1 MAYSSRFISLL
12 SALCAQPSALFV
24 MISRIVNSPLNVRP
38 MLAVGDLAW
47 DVLTKPDQ
55 IILPGGDTTGRV
67 QLAPGGSSANVAV
80 WAARVGMPTGFLG
93 KVGRDRFGEF
103 AVQDLQAE
111 GVESHVIWTDSSPT
125 GVILVLI
132 DSSGQRSMITSQG
145 ADFLLEPSELPIA
158 AIQSSS
164 HVHITAWSVFTD
176 PPRQAALQAARIAT
190 EAGASVS
197 FDPGS
202 YQMIREI
209 GREEFRRTTREMSVD
224 FLFPNLEEGRA
235 MTGAKT
241 PTEVLEAL
249 QDLYPKTMIVL
260 KLDKNGAL
268 IAEGNNSFQVAATND
283 TAIDATGAGDAFC
296 GAFLGHYLQSKNA
309 LAAAELA
316 AQVAGWVV
324 SRFGARAVKD
334 SELERRLLQ
343 YGFKL

>member
-1 MAYSSRFISLL
+1 MI
-12 SALCAQPSALFV
+12 PS
-24 MISRIVNSPLNVRP
+24 IVNSLTTIRP

-67 QLAPGGSSANVAV
+67 QLSPGGSSANVAV
-80 WAARVGMPTGFLG
+80 WAARVGMPAGFLG
-93 KVGRDRFGEF
+93 KVGQDRFGEF
-103 AVQDLQAE
+103 AVHDMIAE
-111 GVESHVIWTDSSPT
+111 GVTSHVIWTDQSPT

-145 ADFLLEPSELPIA
+145 ADFLLEPSELPIE

-176 PPRQAALQAARIAT
+176 PPRQAALKAARIAT

-209 GREEFRRTTREMSVD
+209 GREEFRRTTSDLSVD
-224 FLFPNLEEGRA
+224 FIFPNLEEGRA

-241 PTEVLEAL
+241 PAEVLEAL
-249 QDLYPKTMIVL
+249 QDIYPQTMIIL
-260 KLDKNGAL
+260 KLDKDGAL
-268 IAEGNNSFQVAATND
+268 VAEGNKSFQVAATND
-283 TAIDATGAGDAFC
+283 TAVDATGAGDAFC
-296 GAFLGHYLQSKNA
+296 GAFLGHYLRSKNA
-309 LAAAELA
+309 RAAAELA
-316 AQVAGWVV
+316 AQIAGWVV
-324 SRFGARAVKD
+324 SRFGARAATD
-334 SELERRLLQ
+334 AALEQRLTE
-343 YGFKL
+343 YGFKP

>member
-1 MAYSSRFISLL
+1 
-12 SALCAQPSALFV
+12 
-24 MISRIVNSPLNVRP
+24 MISRIVNLPAPIRP

-111 GVESHVIWTDSSPT
+111 GVESHIIWTDSSPT

-145 ADFLLEPSELPIA
+145 ADFLLEPSELPIE

-176 PPRQAALQAARIAT
+176 PPRQAALQAAKFAT

-249 QDLYPKTMIVL
+249 QDLYPQTMIVL

-268 IAEGNNSFQVAATND
+268 IAEGHNSFQVAATND

-343 YGFKL
+343 YGFKP